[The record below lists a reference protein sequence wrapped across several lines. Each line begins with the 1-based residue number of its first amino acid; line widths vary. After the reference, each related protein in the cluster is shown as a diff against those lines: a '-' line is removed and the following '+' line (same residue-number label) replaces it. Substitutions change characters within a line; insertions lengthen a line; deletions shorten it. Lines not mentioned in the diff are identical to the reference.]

1 MKPDSDLGLPFQIM
15 SIPFFQHFHP
25 CHRRCRSQDRTI
37 LLVLVGEQCCG
48 IETFGLVVA
57 LRYTNGSLK
66 RQLLGLRKAMVK
78 SGGAEW
84 EKEHDMYSYNQ
95 WGQSQWICTA
105 HFPSSIKTKTYY
117 CTDLH
122 LLHWPMRKA
131 IDSLNTLSKF
141 HGEYHPPRIPP
152 VSRPCKLGTYS
163 QANDH
168 SWPAGRWIPKTK
180 LLKLREY
187 TVFIRF
193 WIVVF
198 LGRLKF
204 RIVFKE
210 KANFKD

>member
-1 MKPDSDLGLPFQIM
+1 MKPDSDLGLSFQII

-25 CHRRCRSQDRTI
+25 CHRRCRSQDRTV

-66 RQLLGLRKAMVK
+66 RQLLGLILIWRWWSLGLLNGKKTWYVVMINEVIVN
-78 SGGAEW
+78 EYLLVIFL
-84 EKEHDMYSYNQ
+84 H
-95 WGQSQWICTA
+95 QSKKHTYWS
-105 HFPSSIKTKTYY
+105 PSTSLANEEGHRQLST
-117 CTDLH
+117 
-122 LLHWPMRKA
+122 LL
-131 IDSLNTLSKF
+131 KF

-168 SWPAGRWIPKTK
+168 SWPAGSWIPKTK

-204 RIVFKE
+204 RIVFKG
-210 KANFKD
+210 KANFKV